1 MNIRGK
7 LVLGFMAKKKKSR
20 LVNFLL
26 IRSLRCLW
34 KKSKTNGQDGV
45 ATADQIAAAEI
56 QMQKESEVQQNG
68 EIDSSIGDRTRRLQ
82 TRTRLSGIISSM

>member
-7 LVLGFMAKKKKSR
+7 LGLGVMAKKKK
-20 LVNFLL
+20 VKNKGKF
-26 IRSLRCLW
+26 SLDQIASMFMEEV
-34 KKSKTNGQDGV
+34 KKQMVKTGF

-68 EIDSSIGDRTRRLQ
+68 EIDSGIGDRTPDVCKQ
-82 TRTRLSGIISSM
+82 GQD